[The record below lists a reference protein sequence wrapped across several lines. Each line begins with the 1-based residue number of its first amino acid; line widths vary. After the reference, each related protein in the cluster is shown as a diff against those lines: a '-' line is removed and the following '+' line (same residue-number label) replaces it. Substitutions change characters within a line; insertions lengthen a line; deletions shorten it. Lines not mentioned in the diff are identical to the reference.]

1 MGLIGLALLLAM
13 QPVQV
18 AEVAVPANVTAYAA
32 PARAVVYD
40 IPLTAEKQQ
49 FVQSL
54 AARYDLSFEL
64 CLAVMAVESNFDCR
78 ASSGSSCGI
87 MQLNSNTYP
96 TLARDLGIEKFD
108 PYDFYHNVQAGI
120 YKLALEREYWL
131 GEDLMDEDAVQAML
145 ISYNRGRAGARRYIE
160 KCGLSAEYVE
170 KVLAYKG
177 ELERGEHDGN
187 GGRLDAGL

>member
-1 MGLIGLALLLAM
+1 MGLIGLALMLAM
-13 QPVQV
+13 QPMQV
-18 AEVAVPANVTAYAA
+18 AVDVMPQTVCAMPD
-32 PARAVVYD
+32 RAVVYD

-120 YKLALEREYWL
+120 YKLSLERAYWL

-145 ISYNRGRAGARRYIE
+145 ISYNRGRSGAQRYIE
-160 KCGLSAEYVE
+160 RHGLHAEYVD
-170 KVLAYKG
+170 KVLSYKG
-177 ELERGEHDGN
+177 ELERGEHN
-187 GGRLDAGL
+187 P